1 MLVHVIAAWP
11 GSSLQACVLKRAH
24 MPLASLPAPGKELAC
39 RLAALEA
46 GLQFFYSCRVK
57 GELSLEQ
64 WDRLVDEMLGR
75 DRSMP
80 CSPRCGY
87 LCGLPTRER
96 PQHVHIL
103 DTLDFWLYANYI
115 TTEKHTNLTK
125 YVMRWS
131 GDGLGGCRKVV
142 GARLVC
148 LGRVGGRRGH
158 SFSSRCGGGRRS
170 RNLHPVRRPTSDC
183 GRPLRPEPAPPG
195 QACSSLSAPTSVDVP
210 LDSTSHAARQ
220 GLTWDLLN
228 ENLLK
233 LIIYTHIP

>member
-1 MLVHVIAAWP
+1 MFVIAAWP

-24 MPLASLPAPGKELAC
+24 MPLASLPPPGKELAC
-39 RLAALEA
+39 RLAALEV

-103 DTLDFWLYANYI
+103 DTLDFWLYAN
-115 TTEKHTNLTK
+115 
-125 YVMRWS
+125 
-131 GDGLGGCRKVV
+131 
-142 GARLVC
+142 
-148 LGRVGGRRGH
+148 
-158 SFSSRCGGGRRS
+158 
-170 RNLHPVRRPTSDC
+170 
-183 GRPLRPEPAPPG
+183 
-195 QACSSLSAPTSVDVP
+195 
-210 LDSTSHAARQ
+210 
-220 GLTWDLLN
+220 
-228 ENLLK
+228 
-233 LIIYTHIP
+233 